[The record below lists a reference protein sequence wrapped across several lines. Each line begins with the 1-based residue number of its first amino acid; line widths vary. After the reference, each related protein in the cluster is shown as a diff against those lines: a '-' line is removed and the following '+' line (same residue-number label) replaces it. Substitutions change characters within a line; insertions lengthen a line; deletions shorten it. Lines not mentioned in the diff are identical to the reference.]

1 MNWKEINEK
10 YPKAFLEWVKT
21 MGGSSVSQV
30 LYVEHGDGTVCK
42 CKVERESLVP
52 QRKMYDYIRL
62 PAISSLPFYFD
73 QYGIFVEAYIYDDRR
88 PSKGWK
94 AIVSYNEGDTVMPPV
109 PLAGFSPDRLSA
121 TAAGITKAFEI
132 REQQL
137 NELNDNPI
145 PLPK

>member
-10 YPKAFLEWVKT
+10 CPKAFLEWVKDT
-21 MGGSSVSQV
+21 CHGAFGGEIKRLEYIGDEVEFVALRDNGVFSFRINGFCWGFSSD
-30 LYVEHGDGTVCK
+30 EA
-42 CKVERESLVP
+42 R
-52 QRKMYDYIRL
+52 I
-62 PAISSLPFYFD
+62 LPFYFD
-73 QYGIFVEAYIYDDRR
+73 QFGIFVEPYIYDDRR

-121 TAAGITKAFEI
+121 TIAGVIKAFEI

-137 NELNDNPI
+137 NE
-145 PLPK
+145 KQ